1 MGVVA
6 NVSSSEIFKKIGDFA
21 TAQRDK
27 STDSAVKAAWDEG
40 GAARVLLHALAGAAI
55 GLSSGNAQAGALG
68 AGASAALMP
77 SVGQAL
83 KDSGLSRQEQDAIAA
98 LIATGVGASAG
109 AGSGPGEAVVAGG
122 AGFGVEAFNRQL
134 HKQQE
139 IPVLE
144 KKAEELYKTLGAPRS
159 SALWLDLLMIAAG
172 GALDAAD
179 EARLSGLVAQ
189 STGNDPQSRNF
200 IDDLNIAKGIIG
212 QLAAQKIP
220 LKWGDGSQI
229 VANGEKAFAFRA
241 TEKQFNDS
249 TLFNASV
256 LHGQGVVYEQWRQ
269 YGQEQTSAHSKE
281 MGALSSTESG
291 IKSATQRLSDLAGKG
306 ITTIAPELDAAML
319 LMPAG
324 KGAKV
329 VVEAVLAKLAAGK
342 AAAGVGAKA
351 NVGSISHISGVNLPK
366 SQSKMIA
373 NFETAGYPTKQVV
386 SPTSGN
392 VVGTQYIL
400 PDGSRVRVMQ
410 ADGRSPRRA
419 SFENANGGPVDP
431 TTGNPPQP
439 PQGLSKAERKQWIRK
454 RTHIEQVD

>member
-1 MGVVA
+1 M
-6 NVSSSEIFKKIGDFA
+6 
-21 TAQRDK
+21 
-27 STDSAVKAAWDEG
+27 
-40 GAARVLLHALAGAAI
+40 
-55 GLSSGNAQAGALG
+55 
-68 AGASAALMP
+68 
-77 SVGQAL
+77 
-83 KDSGLSRQEQDAIAA
+83 
-98 LIATGVGASAG
+98 
-109 AGSGPGEAVVAGG
+109 AGG

-212 QLAAQKIP
+212 QLAAEKIP
-220 LKWGDGSQI
+220 LKWGDGSQV
-229 VANGEKAFAFRA
+229 VANGEKVFAFRA
-241 TEKQFNDS
+241 TENQFNDS

-281 MGALSSTESG
+281 MGALSSTESA

-306 ITTIAPELDAAML
+306 ITTIAPEFDAAML

-342 AAAGVGAKA
+342 AAAGVGPKGAKA
-351 NVGSISHISGVNLPK
+351 IAPKATAEGKIGGQAFTDVNQTARPGSQAKADQPTLISDRVNTKIESSGKPLP
-366 SQSKMIA
+366 
-373 NFETAGYPTKQVV
+373 
-386 SPTSGN
+386 
-392 VVGTQYIL
+392 
-400 PDGSRVRVMQ
+400 
-410 ADGRSPRRA
+410 
-419 SFENANGGPVDP
+419 NANMATAHAEIGVIQQAYNAGKTQGAAMTLKVEGQAVCGYCRGDIAAAAEKSGLKSLEINEVA
-431 TTGNPPQP
+431 TGKTLYWKP
-439 PQGLSKAERKQWIRK
+439 GMRSIKEL
-454 RTHIEQVD
+454 D